1 MTDSG
6 DGGDPGKWLR
16 WLARG
21 IGTPY
26 AAFLVIMGLGTAIAA
41 ISDREPVTG
50 EGVMVAVLFSGGVIG
65 VLIAWWRERIGGLVL
80 VVDAI
85 VLAVFVYV
93 TAGSNRVAAALLI
106 PCPLLI
112 SGILF
117 LMSWRRSVWLT
128 TACLVALLAGA
139 GFLFGTACKQVSGA
153 YELILFPSLDLLGLS
168 LRFLL
173 ALCGVALTA
182 GLVTALVRPVW
193 VGIIGFVLAGL
204 ALLLGWELTV
214 ASGILVLLYL
224 LAAALYAVQ
233 VAKDSEERI
242 RFSVRSVNEGQ
253 GMLVMALVLVAC
265 GSLAIG
271 CAAQI
276 EREGFSIPESY
287 VEAFMEQMEKQVTA
301 RVPAHEAQAAVAGFR
316 EEFQRAIDEFT
327 EQTITPYEGL
337 IPIAVG
343 VGTFMTLATLGR
355 LVVLLPNALLSLV
368 FPLLTA
374 VGITETVT
382 QIRDVHRLVIKQ

>member
-1 MTDSG
+1 M
-6 DGGDPGKWLR
+6 
-16 WLARG
+16 
-21 IGTPY
+21 
-26 AAFLVIMGLGTAIAA
+26 
-41 ISDREPVTG
+41 
-50 EGVMVAVLFSGGVIG
+50 
-65 VLIAWWRERIGGLVL
+65 
-80 VVDAI
+80 
-85 VLAVFVYV
+85 
-93 TAGSNRVAAALLI
+93 
-106 PCPLLI
+106 
-112 SGILF
+112 
-117 LMSWRRSVWLT
+117 MSWGRWVWLT
-128 TACLVALLAGA
+128 PHCLVEQLAGA
-139 GFLFGTACKQVSGA
+139 EFFLETACKQVSGA